1 MSTVALFLATLTAN
15 GSDARYRRVDS
26 MIPCPCLTPE
36 GFRDPIWHSENSTQ
50 PMCDENGML
59 PDPAATIDVI
69 VKAWVQPIQSTRAT
83 RLSSE
88 YIEQMFGQVQADDH
102 LGIFP
107 CLWSGNNL
115 DFRNWSQSGED
126 FIEYDGQRFLV
137 VNANKIPDPDGGDP
151 NHHWEV
157 GLRLISDDPLA
168 AHYSATPMLRR
179 VK

>member
-1 MSTVALFLATLTAN
+1 MGTVNLFNALLQKN
-15 GSDARYRRVDS
+15 GSNARYRRADS
-26 MIPCPCLTPE
+26 LIPCPCLTPE
-36 GFRDPIWHSENSTQ
+36 GFRDPIWHSENRTQ
-50 PMCDENGML
+50 PICDESGML
-59 PDPAATIDVI
+59 PDPTATVDIT
-69 VKAWVQPIQSTRAT
+69 VKAFVQPIQSTRAT

-107 CLWSGNNL
+107 IAWLGKTL
-115 DFRNWSQSGED
+115 DFRDWSQSGQD

-137 VNANKIPDPDGGDP
+137 VNANKIADPDGGDP

-157 GLRLISDDPLA
+157 GMRVISDVALAPHYA
-168 AHYSATPMLRR
+168 AHLRV

>member
-1 MSTVALFLATLTAN
+1 MSTVTLFLNLVNVN
-15 GSDARYRRVDS
+15 GSTCRYRRVDS

-36 GFRDPIWHSENSTQ
+36 GFRDPIWHSEN
-50 PMCDENGML
+50 PLEPICDENGML
-59 PDPAATIDVI
+59 PDPDNTVDIS
-69 VKAWVQPIQSTRAT
+69 VKGFVQPIQSTRAT
-83 RLSSE
+83 RLSTE
-88 YIEQMFGQVQADDH
+88 YIEQMFGQIQADDH

-107 CLWSGNNL
+107 CVWSNKTL

-126 FIEYDGQRFLV
+126 FIEYDGQRFNV

-157 GLRLISDDPLA
+157 GLRLINDQPLA
-168 AHYSATPMLRR
+168 AHYSMLRV